1 MDIIIRD
8 ARPAELDE
16 AGELTASVYLGD
28 GLLDFG
34 EDDPYLEHL
43 RDARRRAEHAEV
55 LVAVD
60 PPPDSVWEVPP
71 SANEVLGCVT
81 FVGAGGE
88 FADIAADDEA
98 EFRMLAV
105 RPSARGRGA
114 GEALVLECLR
124 RARRLG
130 KRRVVLSS
138 QSQMH
143 TAHRL
148 YERLGFVR
156 APERDWEPIPGMAL
170 HVFAL
175 DLSLNGEQEH
185 NI

>member
-1 MDIIIRD
+1 MDILIRE
-8 ARPAELDE
+8 AEPAEFDE
-16 AGELTASVYLGD
+16 AGALTAAAYLDD
-28 GLLDFG
+28 GLLDLG
-34 EDDPYLEHL
+34 AEDPYRAQL
-43 RDARRRAEHAEV
+43 RDAARRAEHALL

-60 PPPDSVWEVPP
+60 RGG
-71 SANEVLGCVT
+71 AGGVLGTVT
-81 FVGAGGE
+81 FVGEGGE
-88 FADIAADDEA
+88 FADLAAGDEA

-105 RPSARGRGA
+105 RGEARGRGA
-114 GEALVLECLR
+114 GEALVRACVE

-156 APERDWEPIPGMAL
+156 TPERDWEPVPGLTL
-170 HVFAL
+170 HVFAREL
-175 DLSLNGEQEH
+175 PTEPADEH

>member
-1 MDIIIRD
+1 MDIIIRP
-8 ARPAELDE
+8 ARAEELDE
-16 AGELTASVYLGD
+16 VGELTAAVYLDD

-34 EDDPYLEHL
+34 REDPYLAVL
-43 RDARRRAEHAEV
+43 RDARRRAAHAEV
-55 LVAVD
+55 LVAGEPAGD
-60 PPPDSVWEVPP
+60 GPL
-71 SANEVLGCVT
+71 LGGVT
-81 FVGAGGE
+81 FVGTGGE
-88 FADIAADDEA
+88 FADIAREDEA
-98 EFRMLAV
+98 EFRTLAV
-105 RPSARGRGA
+105 RPAARGRGV
-114 GEALVLECLR
+114 GEALVRACVR

-148 YERLGFVR
+148 YGRLGFVR
-156 APERDWEPIPGMAL
+156 APERDWEPIPGLPL

-175 DLSLNGEQEH
+175 DLTSRDTQEH